1 MKRLMLLALAGVAA
15 SASGVSATFATD
27 TSVPMRGVPDPAQ
40 ARIDYM
46 LKCQGCHRPDGTGNL
61 ANTPPLK
68 DMVARFLQVDG
79 GREFIGRVP
88 GVAMT
93 DLGDRRLAQLVNWT
107 LYRFDAEHLPAGFDP
122 YSEAEIAALRRSPLR
137 LERAAMRERLIA
149 RMEDDQ
155 PSSAAAPLA
164 DRSRP

>member
-1 MKRLMLLALAGVAA
+1 MKRLMLLALAGAA
-15 SASGVSATFATD
+15 VSAPGVSATLATD
-27 TSVPMRGVPDPAQ
+27 TSVPIPGVPDPAQ

-93 DLGDRRLAQLVNWT
+93 NLGDRRLAQLVNWT
-107 LYRFDAEHLPAGFDP
+107 LYRFDAQHVPAGFEP
-122 YSEAEIAALRRSPLR
+122 YSEAEISALRRNPLR

-149 RMEDDQ
+149 HMGD
-155 PSSAAAPLA
+155 
-164 DRSRP
+164 DRSSSGSAPTPDRSLR